1 MHIPD
6 GFLSTGVYLSTGA
19 ASAAGVALAVRRAQR
34 EAKEANAPLL
44 GVMGAFVFAAQM
56 INFPVAVGA
65 TGHLLGGALLAITLG
80 PASAIVVMTAIL
92 CVQALVFQDGGVLAL
107 TANVFNMAVAGV
119 LAGYLPYRYLAGGR
133 ARKLAIF
140 MGGALS
146 VVTCA
151 LLALAELHWSGI
163 AMSRPILAVALGLFA
178 VNAAL
183 EGILTLGVVQSLR
196 TLNTAWVRKP
206 KAPHRPAMAAL
217 ALAAVLLAGVG
228 VWFASSAPDG
238 LQRLAEE
245 LGIASRAKAT
255 MPAPMPGYAL
265 HFISN
270 RRLGQTAT
278 GLAGVILV
286 FGSVLWIGRR
296 QSRKQR

>member
-1 MHIPD
+1 
-6 GFLSTGVYLSTGA
+6 
-19 ASAAGVALAVRRAQR
+19 
-34 EAKEANAPLL
+34 
-44 GVMGAFVFAAQM
+44 
-56 INFPVAVGA
+56 
-65 TGHLLGGALLAITLG
+65 
-80 PASAIVVMTAIL
+80 MTAIL

-206 KAPHRPAMAAL
+206 EAPQRPAMAAL

-238 LQRLAEE
+238 LQRLAAE

-255 MPAPMPGYAL
+255 VPAPMPGYGL

-270 RRLGQTAT
+270 RRLGQAAT
-278 GLAGVILV
+278 GLAGVLLV

-296 QSRKQR
+296 QSRRQR